1 MSQLQSNEG
10 FGSVIGGFIGG
21 VIGPHRVRRV
31 SEGVITVSVVVF
43 ISESIVRTSKRLVRD
58 CEGVVLVLVCDEE
71 MEKKKFP

>member
-31 SEGVITVSVVVF
+31 SNSLITASVVVF
-43 ISESIVRTSKRLVRD
+43 ISELIVRTSMRLVRD
-58 CEGVVLVLVCDEE
+58 
-71 MEKKKFP
+71 

>member
-1 MSQLQSNEG
+1 MG
-10 FGSVIGGFIGG
+10 FGSVIVGFIGG

-58 CEGVVLVLVCDEE
+58 
-71 MEKKKFP
+71 